1 METLKEYWKSLVAI
15 ALVAGFIWFQHS
27 TIKDLRKDNAQ
38 LELKLTVSNQSI
50 DTLQKSLMEQN
61 NKIQE
66 IATLQAI
73 KQGEVDDQ
81 MQKLQ
86 QENHL
91 LQTQLLDIMN
101 APETG
106 NECEDIKNLL
116 RSVGE

>member
-27 TIKDLRKDNAQ
+27 TIKDLRKDNSQ

-50 DTLQKSLMEQN
+50 NALQKVLLAQN
-61 NKIQE
+61 NQIQE

-73 KQGEVDDQ
+73 KQGEVDAQ

-91 LQTQLLDIMN
+91 LQTQLLDVMN
-101 APETG
+101 TPETG
-106 NECEDIKNLL
+106 NECEDIKGLL